1 MLKWAGDGR
10 KKKKQSKLCDAHR
23 LRKNTMYCVFFP
35 FCFACMFYSQWTNY
49 HHVLNVWYQPDK
61 DDDDDD
67 DDEVMLSIRVALSA
81 MQYTREIALKTN
93 LHFMVRPTVNCF
105 VTVFV
110 SKDCDRSEDT
120 IIIKKNGMNV
130 EIKSIVSSRVA
141 LIDTYIHPL
150 YPNNGMAVQMWKGNG
165 SLTLCMAIM
174 W

>member
-1 MLKWAGDGR
+1 MVER
-10 KKKKQSKLCDAHR
+10 KKKQSKLCDAHR

-93 LHFMVRPTVNCF
+93 LHFMVIFLYYSICVKRLR
-105 VTVFV
+105 
-110 SKDCDRSEDT
+110 SKRRHNNN
-120 IIIKKNGMNV
+120 KKKM
-130 EIKSIVSSRVA
+130 E
-141 LIDTYIHPL
+141 
-150 YPNNGMAVQMWKGNG
+150 
-165 SLTLCMAIM
+165 
-174 W
+174 

>member
-1 MLKWAGDGR
+1 MSWRWSKE
-10 KKKKQSKLCDAHR
+10 KKQSKLCDAHR

-150 YPNNGMAVQMWKGNG
+150 YPNNGMAVQM
-165 SLTLCMAIM
+165 
-174 W
+174 